1 MGGKSRSRKRS
12 KNLKERV
19 NIRNVYCIQ
28 DAHMAET
35 KAKLNS
41 LDKDNGRKAHFQAIS
56 QHITSTL
63 VFGQVPQDE
72 ADPFKK

>member
-28 DAHMAET
+28 DAHMAAA

-41 LDKDNGRKAHFQAIS
+41 FDKDLGREAHFQAIS
-56 QHITSTL
+56 QHLTSSL
-63 VFGQVPQDE
+63 VFRQVH
-72 ADPFKK
+72 